1 MLAYSFIVFDFF
13 TLFLCTCKSFKLAR
27 LPFTRSFT
35 LNSIV
40 APDLAA
46 RAGHEG
52 DGEYLKQTIITWLN
66 TEYIDQPCHYVIAQ
80 HVKDKYIELR
90 KNSITD
96 AGEIMVEIGTNLE
109 SYKSDFDK
117 SFVGPWDIAN
127 KVSDL
132 MFILL
137 ESPLSASYP
146 TDDSSAAATKVD
158 DNSIPINKSQAS
170 SPTPTTIALT
180 STCNVPIVNI
190 LPSLYLQYTED
201 LSNSMFTRYSF
212 LKKFLEGIYTRIL
225 SYHIHIDRRL

>member
-1 MLAYSFIVFDFF
+1 MLAYSFIVLEICI
-13 TLFLCTCKSFKLAR
+13 LFLCSYNSFKLAR
-27 LPFTRSFT
+27 LPSTRSFT
-35 LNSIV
+35 LNSII

-46 RAGHEG
+46 RTGHEG
-52 DGEYLKQTIITWLN
+52 DGEYLKQTIISWLN
-66 TEYIDQPCHYVIAQ
+66 AEYIDQPCHYAIAQ

-96 AGEIMVEIGTNLE
+96 TGEIMVEIGTSLE
-109 SYKSDFDK
+109 HYKSDFDK

-137 ESPLSASYP
+137 ESPVSVSFP
-146 TDDSSAAATKVD
+146 NDDPSSVTTEVD
-158 DNSIPINKSQAS
+158 DNSISITSTQAS
-170 SPTPTTIALT
+170 LSTSTTIALT
-180 STCNVPIVNI
+180 PTCSVPTVNI
-190 LPSLYLQYTED
+190 LPSLYQQYTDD

-225 SYHIHIDRRL
+225 SYLILIDSRL

>member
-1 MLAYSFIVFDFF
+1 MLQYSLIALELFTVFFSSYQ
-13 TLFLCTCKSFKLAR
+13 SFKLAR
-27 LPFTRSFT
+27 LPFTRSLT
-35 LNSIV
+35 LNSII

-46 RAGHEG
+46 RTGHEG
-52 DGEYLKQTIITWLN
+52 DGEYLKQTIISWLN

-96 AGEIMVEIGTNLE
+96 TGEIMVKIGTNLE
-109 SYKSDFDK
+109 RYKSDFDK

-137 ESPLSASYP
+137 ESPLSTSYLA
-146 TDDSSAAATKVD
+146 DSSSTAATKID
-158 DNSIPINKSQAS
+158 DNRISITNTQI
-170 SPTPTTIALT
+170 SPSATSTIALT
-180 STCNVPIVNI
+180 PTCSVPTVNI
-190 LPSLYLQYTED
+190 LPSLYQQYTDE
-201 LSNSMFTRYSF
+201 LSNMFTRYSF

-225 SYHIHIDRRL
+225 LYLILIDRWL

>member
-1 MLAYSFIVFDFF
+1 MLAYSFIVLELF
-13 TLFLCTCKSFKLAR
+13 TLFLCTCNSFKLAR
-27 LPFTRSFT
+27 SPYTRSFT
-35 LNSIV
+35 LNSMI

-46 RAGHEG
+46 RTGHEG
-52 DGEYLKQTIITWLN
+52 DGEYLKQTIISWLN

-109 SYKSDFDK
+109 SYKSDFDN

-137 ESPLSASYP
+137 KSPLSASYSN
-146 TDDSSAAATKVD
+146 DDPSDVIKATT
-158 DNSIPINKSQAS
+158 NTEAS
-170 SPTPTTIALT
+170 SSTLTTIAIT
-180 STCNVPIVNI
+180 PTCSVPTVNI
-190 LPSLYLQYTED
+190 LPSLYQQYTED
-201 LSNSMFTRYSF
+201 LSSSMFTRYSF
-212 LKKFLEGIYTRIL
+212 LKKFLDGIYTRIL